1 VIVLETE
8 RLILRRM
15 TIDDAAFIRELL
27 NEPGWLEFIGD
38 KGVRTI
44 EDARRY
50 IESGALAMYER
61 LGFGLY
67 LTALKAPGASIG
79 ICGLLKRDTL
89 DDVDIGY
96 ALLDRFTGQGYAY
109 EAAAAIMAQGR
120 EVLGLKR
127 LAAIASPRNH
137 RSVRLLEKL
146 GFGFERMVR
155 LADDRPE
162 SGLYARDL

>member
-8 RLILRRM
+8 RLTLRRM
-15 TIDDAAFIRELL
+15 TIDDAAFILELL
-27 NEPGWLEFIGD
+27 NEPTWLQFIGD

-44 EDARRY
+44 EEARRY
-50 IESGALAMYER
+50 IESGALAMYSR
-61 LGFGLY
+61 FGFGLY
-67 LTALKAPGASIG
+67 LTALKTGAVPIG
-79 ICGLLKRDTL
+79 ICGLLKRDNL

-96 ALLDRFTGQGYAY
+96 ALLDRFAGQGYAY

-120 EVLGLKR
+120 EVFGLKR
-127 LAAIASPRNH
+127 LAAIASPGNQ

-146 GFGFERMVR
+146 GFGFERMFR
-155 LADDRPE
+155 LAEDRPE